1 LVLSRGVATS
11 ICSPAASVIVR
22 FLVARSSFQVRMMAC
37 GSCRVS
43 MPGAMASM
51 RAQNSPARVREMA
64 SMLAKSSD
72 G

>member
-1 LVLSRGVATS
+1 MSW
-11 ICSPAASVIVR
+11 
-22 FLVARSSFQVRMMAC
+22 

-51 RAQNSPARVREMA
+51 RAQNSPARLREIA

-72 G
+72 GCRFPQVVDEQAANGSATQRVSIH